1 MLLEIMTEPSSAM
14 PWPPTSNDYW
24 LSKRIQGCFNLWT
37 PLRCGWALVQQR
49 PPWPP
54 PVHFDLA
61 ARGLDVLPCSWLLDD
76 LAIAVHENMLKMA
89 RDEQQKL
96 LLLDL
101 LVLVMAAP
109 VMTLWTMGIQQYIYQ
124 DNTIRNPHMIE
135 LEEDQNTHCND
146 SKGKFAV
153 TNEFSDGHQR
163 VEPLSQW
170 GTNGFSSGKFRVQ
183 GNCLMLDTRPSGKR
197 GDSNAWLF
205 AIKGARSLSEKMLP
219 DCGFSYRNQTDMVE
233 KIIYFLTSLSIT
245 RPWDPGV
252 LTSFCASQHKDNY
265 FQQCFQIVVRLPSIW
280 TWISDMHQFNISFV
294 SLHALEELLLT
305 GVHCSHL
312 KLMESLLIV
321 KIAGWVFD
329 RVITCLWRVGIH
341 DYDWLFILCFRI
353 VYKSSALQLLLVLMP
368 QKRNESTISLINVKY
383 KKQLVIFSWVQPM
396 AGVDHLRA
404 YRWQHEPLINLIT
417 SVKLKC
423 KVAKDLSSS
432 SSVHW
437 RWCDHSL
444 IEMCQDRSAEGE
456 ELLQISIGSL
466 WLRLEGKPHF
476 KRWGM
481 SRTSLL
487 MSGCQVGQATGTG
500 EATKGKGLGPA
511 KTIEHNRDE
520 LVFLLRTRSS
530 LYLLLFWNPSL

>member
-1 MLLEIMTEPSSAM
+1 MRLIT
-14 PWPPTSNDYW
+14 PWLDNSCQIKP
-24 LSKRIQGCFNLWT
+24 KRATTTFSQTFRELNT
-37 PLRCGWALVQQR
+37 PL
-49 PPWPP
+49 
-54 PVHFDLA
+54 A
-61 ARGLDVLPCSWLLDD
+61 AYDGLDVLPFSWPFDD
-76 LAIAVHENMLKMA
+76 LAVAVHDNMLKMA
-89 RDEQQKL
+89 RDDQQKL
-96 LLLDL
+96 LLLD
-101 LVLVMAAP
+101 P
-109 VMTLWTMGIQQYIYQ
+109 
-124 DNTIRNPHMIE
+124 
-135 LEEDQNTHCND
+135 NTHFNGNKD
-146 SKGKFAV
+146 KFAV

-383 KKQLVIFSWVQPM
+383 KKRLVIFSWVQPM
-396 AGVDHLRA
+396 AG
-404 YRWQHEPLINLIT
+404 
-417 SVKLKC
+417 
-423 KVAKDLSSS
+423 DLE
-432 SSVHW
+432 V
-437 RWCDHSL
+437 
-444 IEMCQDRSAEGE
+444 
-456 ELLQISIGSL
+456 
-466 WLRLEGKPHF
+466 
-476 KRWGM
+476 
-481 SRTSLL
+481 
-487 MSGCQVGQATGTG
+487 
-500 EATKGKGLGPA
+500 
-511 KTIEHNRDE
+511 
-520 LVFLLRTRSS
+520 
-530 LYLLLFWNPSL
+530 

>member
-1 MLLEIMTEPSSAM
+1 
-14 PWPPTSNDYW
+14 
-24 LSKRIQGCFNLWT
+24 
-37 PLRCGWALVQQR
+37 
-49 PPWPP
+49 
-54 PVHFDLA
+54 
-61 ARGLDVLPCSWLLDD
+61 
-76 LAIAVHENMLKMA
+76 MLKMA

-183 GNCLMLDTRPSGKR
+183 GNCLMLDTWPSGKR

-280 TWISDMHQFNISFV
+280 TWISD
-294 SLHALEELLLT
+294 
-305 GVHCSHL
+305 L

-321 KIAGWVFD
+321 KIVGWVSD

-383 KKQLVIFSWVQPM
+383 KKRLVIFSWVQPM

-476 KRWGM
+476 KRRGM
-481 SRTSLL
+481 SRTRPLRSC
-487 MSGCQVGQATGTG
+487 CQVDQAVET
-500 EATKGKGLGPA
+500 EKATKGKGLGPVRGIEQNDN
-511 KTIEHNRDE
+511 TI
-520 LVFLLRTRSS
+520 VFLLRTLSPCIS
-530 LYLLLFWNPSL
+530 GCSCFPNPSSCYSLPISSPRLYP